1 MLGLIWKE
9 SEIYII
15 LSFQTISFYDLR
27 GMYLSAVFIM
37 SSSSS
42 SSSSRN
48 SRSSRSNKSI
58 SSINS
63 SSNNS
68 NGNNSC
74 STTCSDSKSKAVET
88 EVAAPVVPLTV
99 TAAVIGVV
107 EIVGTAVEAAVI
119 AVVVQQR

>member
-15 LSFQTISFYDLR
+15 LSFQSISFYDLR

-42 SSSSRN
+42 SSSSR
-48 SRSSRSNKSI
+48 SSRSNKSI
-58 SSINS
+58 SNINS

-107 EIVGTAVEAAVI
+107 EIVGRAVEAAVI